1 MCIEIKDHGFL
12 IVEFYTTYEMTYW
25 KFSKLLMYHEPSVC
39 PKFSC
44 GLLVRVWSK
53 PLIRTLRIMVYSKG
67 HIYKTS
73 KGAWVENE
81 R

>member
-1 MCIEIKDHGFL
+1 
-12 IVEFYTTYEMTYW
+12 MTYW
-25 KFSKLLMYHEPSVC
+25 KFSKLLMYHEPYVC
-39 PKFSC
+39 PKSSC